1 MKWNADYEA
10 KKKETSLEKEAKD
23 EISEVP
29 CTCKDKELHFS
40 DTKAKMDW
48 PREGSTGT
56 NTLIRVLETPSS
68 MIIPPPVVRSI
79 LYEGKT
85 FNKKN
90 NSKF

>member
-10 KKKETSLEKEAKD
+10 QKKKIASEKEAKD
-23 EISEVP
+23 EVSEVP
-29 CTCKDKELHFS
+29 CTCKDKEFHS
-40 DTKAKMDW
+40 SGAETKMDW
-48 PREGSTGT
+48 LREGATGT

-85 FNKKN
+85 VKK
-90 NSKF
+90 